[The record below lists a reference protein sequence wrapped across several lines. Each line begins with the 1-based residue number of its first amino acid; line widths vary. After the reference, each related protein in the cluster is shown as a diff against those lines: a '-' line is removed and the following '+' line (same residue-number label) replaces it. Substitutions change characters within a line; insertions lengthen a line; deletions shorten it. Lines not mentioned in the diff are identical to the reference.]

1 MVSYKFPF
9 IFASYFQE
17 VLNSSILSS
26 DTSEIQLH
34 KDGSW
39 SIQCA
44 EKKIPKAEKVALE
57 DSIEIISDDVEVVSG
72 SSVPAATSSTDKE
85 KNEKEKVKEKEVVDL
100 TLSDSDDDE
109 PLAKR
114 RNVGN
119 PKPDSTI
126 KFSGEFRF
134 RLLFL

>member
-1 MVSYKFPF
+1 MS
-9 IFASYFQE
+9 SYFQE
-17 VLNSSILSS
+17 VLSSSILSLE
-26 DTSEIQLH
+26 TSEIQLH

-39 SIQCA
+39 SVQCA

-85 KNEKEKVKEKEVVDL
+85 KTEKEKCKEKEVVDL

-114 RNVGN
+114 RNLSN

-126 KFSGEFRF
+126 KFSGRCDVLFL
-134 RLLFL
+134 LLFL